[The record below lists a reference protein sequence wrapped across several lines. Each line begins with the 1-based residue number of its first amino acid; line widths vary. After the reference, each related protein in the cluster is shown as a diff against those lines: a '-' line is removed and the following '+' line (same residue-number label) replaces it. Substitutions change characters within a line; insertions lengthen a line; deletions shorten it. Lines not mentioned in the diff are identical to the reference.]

1 MRGMGRLD
9 PRPAAVEKDPG
20 AERGVGAG
28 ETATRLGTEMAE
40 GERLNSPESG
50 GTFLRSQACLPMPK
64 AWRAPKVLY
73 SYGGGELSGLP
84 GAMWR

>member
-9 PRPAAVEKDPG
+9 PRPAAAEKDPG

-40 GERLNSPESG
+40 RERLNTPESG
-50 GTFLRSQACLPMPK
+50 GTFLRSQPASQCARPGGPPK
-64 AWRAPKVLY
+64 YFTLM
-73 SYGGGELSGLP
+73 
-84 GAMWR
+84 GAGS